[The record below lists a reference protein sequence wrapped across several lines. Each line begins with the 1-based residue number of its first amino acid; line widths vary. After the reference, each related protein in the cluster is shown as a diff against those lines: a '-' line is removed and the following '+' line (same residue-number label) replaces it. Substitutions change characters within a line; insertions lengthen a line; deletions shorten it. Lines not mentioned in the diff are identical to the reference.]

1 MAASYLVNLLIVSYI
16 LYTSSIVH
24 LLSGY
29 VIFVENDEGDG
40 IVKCHSAHVTHIK
53 QYIMLLMMMTLSNV
67 TLPCYTYHILY
78 NVVAAVLPFL
88 SSIVIPRD
96 IIYLCN
102 NTLTDRLLLS
112 KIKIYA

>member
-1 MAASYLVNLLIVSYI
+1 MSLCPCHICQTVYNVVDDDDII
-16 LYTSSIVH
+16 
-24 LLSGY
+24 
-29 VIFVENDEGDG
+29 
-40 IVKCHSAHVTHIK
+40 KCHSAHVTRVK

-67 TLPCYTYHILY
+67 TLPYYTYHILY

-88 SSIVIPRD
+88 STIVSPRD

>member
-1 MAASYLVNLLIVSYI
+1 MAASYFVNLRFFIVSYI

-29 VIFVENDEGDG
+29 VNFVEDDEGDG
-40 IVKCHSAHVTHIK
+40 IVKCRSAHVTHIK

-78 NVVAAVLPFL
+78 NVVAAV
-88 SSIVIPRD
+88 RD

-102 NTLTDRLLLS
+102 NTLTD
-112 KIKIYA
+112 